1 MMPPRYFLT
10 RLALSLQDVAP
21 DYSDDEPGVPEQFEN
36 DEGDTPPVTE
46 PEAEDDFDDSSD
58 TEDDDESFSQ
68 KVGNAIDN
76 IMSWFRSRES
86 VDAEDQNALRR
97 EIRSFKKAINAI
109 EKELAPKRDEVK
121 KLENILEQDFGNLLQ
136 FESLYDQCFEFND
149 AKYVYELCPFKS
161 AAQKEGGRS
170 TSLGNF
176 KEWRKGYSQM
186 FFDNGARCWS
196 GPIRNVVA
204 TLVCGQETRVLEVSE
219 PSICDYTMTLETPQA
234 CSEDEL
240 EELRKQLASF

>member
-58 TEDDDESFSQ
+58 TEDDDECKCHHPHLYLIWTAFSQ

-97 EIRSFKKAINAI
+97 ESNVFSRAVFSF
-109 EKELAPKRDEVK
+109 
-121 KLENILEQDFGNLLQ
+121 
-136 FESLYDQCFEFND
+136 
-149 AKYVYELCPFKS
+149 
-161 AAQKEGGRS
+161 
-170 TSLGNF
+170 
-176 KEWRKGYSQM
+176 
-186 FFDNGARCWS
+186 
-196 GPIRNVVA
+196 
-204 TLVCGQETRVLEVSE
+204 
-219 PSICDYTMTLETPQA
+219 
-234 CSEDEL
+234 CS
-240 EELRKQLASF
+240 S